1 MSCHELEFC
10 QIHETFRPQIHR
22 YLARMVGEPEAEDL
36 TQEVFVKVNQALRD
50 FRGESKLST
59 WLYRIATNAALDR
72 LRSPSFQRI
81 AQQRS
86 VEGSTEPGEG
96 FSEDRDSCIGQM
108 APSVEQQ
115 LVRKEM
121 NDCIRDFV
129 ARLPENY
136 RAVLVLSEFEGLKN
150 AEISEILGITL
161 DTVKIRL
168 HRARK
173 RLKEELETHCDPYW
187 LVENEFAPD
196 LLTRS
201 R

>member
-1 MSCHELEFC
+1 
-10 QIHETFRPQIHR
+10 
-22 YLARMVGEPEAEDL
+22 
-36 TQEVFVKVNQALRD
+36 
-50 FRGESKLST
+50 
-59 WLYRIATNAALDR
+59 
-72 LRSPSFQRI
+72 
-81 AQQRS
+81 
-86 VEGSTEPGEG
+86 
-96 FSEDRDSCIGQM
+96 
-108 APSVEQQ
+108 
-115 LVRKEM
+115 M